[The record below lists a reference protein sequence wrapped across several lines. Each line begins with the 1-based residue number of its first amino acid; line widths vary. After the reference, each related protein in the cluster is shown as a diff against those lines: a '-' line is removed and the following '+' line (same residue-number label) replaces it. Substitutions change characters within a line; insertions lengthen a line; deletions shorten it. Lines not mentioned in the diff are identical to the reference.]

1 MLPTV
6 TILMAIYKPN
16 IQWLEEQ
23 LISLNKQTYSNLKL
37 LVWNDCPDDKTDYN
51 EFFSKCINKYPYA
64 LYKGEKNMGSNKA
77 FEKLTELAD
86 SDYVAYCDQD
96 DVWLPQKIEVLV
108 DSAVKENAGL
118 ICSDMQIIDGNG
130 KLVAH
135 SITTVRPHHVFVNTD
150 KKFESLCSRNFIV
163 GCTTLVKTELAKKA
177 VPFPDEF
184 VHDWWIGLNIAIKD
198 KISIINKPLIQ
209 YRIHGNNQTG
219 VMMGVKDHLS
229 YCEKRIKPVVKR
241 SEILLTR
248 LSNTNKLDYLKRFN
262 DYALCRERY
271 FYKHSFSNFFRLLK
285 YMSINPSTVLFELF
299 MPVIPMSIFSLIINK
314 IRQGK
319 L

>member
-23 LISLNKQTYSNLKL
+23 LESLNKQTYPKLKL
-37 LVWNDCPDDKTDYN
+37 LVWNDSPYDKMNYD
-51 EFFSKCINKYPYA
+51 EIFSRYINKYPYV
-64 LYKGEKNMGSNKA
+64 LYKGERNMGSNKA
-77 FEKLTELAD
+77 FEKLTELAN

-96 DVWLPQKIEVLV
+96 DIWLPQKIEVLV
-108 DSAVKENAGL
+108 DFALKENAGL
-118 ICSDMQIIDGNG
+118 LCSDMQIIDGNG
-130 KLVAH
+130 KLVAN
-135 SITTVRPHHVFVNTD
+135 SITTVRPHHVFVNKD
-150 KKFESLCSRNFIV
+150 NKFESLCSRNFIV

-177 VPFPDEF
+177 IPFPDEF
-184 VHDWWIGLNIAIKD
+184 VHDWWIGLNISIEG
-198 KISIINKPLIQ
+198 KIYIINKPLIE

-219 VMMGVKDHLS
+219 VMMGVKDYQS
-229 YCEKRIKPVVKR
+229 YYEKRVKPVVQR
-241 SEILLTR
+241 SEILLKR
-248 LSNTNKLDYLKRFN
+248 LSNTHKVYYIKRFS

-285 YMSINPSTVLFELF
+285 YVSINPSTVLFELF
-299 MPVIPMSIFSLIINK
+299 MPVIPLSIFILIINK